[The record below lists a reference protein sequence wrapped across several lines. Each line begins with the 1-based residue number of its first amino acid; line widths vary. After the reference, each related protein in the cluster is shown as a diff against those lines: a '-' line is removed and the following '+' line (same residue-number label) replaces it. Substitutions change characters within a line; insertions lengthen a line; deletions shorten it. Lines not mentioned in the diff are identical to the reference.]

1 MPLTRRRVTDA
12 AALKAL
18 SHPLRLALLE
28 ALIIEGPMTATGA
41 AALLGQSPSN
51 CSWHLRKLKAHGFVR
66 EAPGGT
72 GRDRRWRAV
81 SEALEWN
88 DDEVDAPTQVAA
100 EALTDMLVERE
111 VQRLRAARAA
121 RDTEPPGWREATGLV
136 QSQVWLTAAEAQ
148 QLRGELAELLQRHAD
163 RSGAPERRPPD
174 ARPVSLVG
182 WLVPSGPHRTVPA
195 AAPSEPDAADLPPV
209 PPAPRSVPSVP
220 SAAVPPQKAGER
232 SPARDPR

>member
-81 SEALEWN
+81 SEALEWGN
-88 DDEVDAPTQVAA
+88 DDEVDAPTQVRGGGADRHAGRAGGPAA
-100 EALTDMLVERE
+100 ARGSG
-111 VQRLRAARAA
+111 RPGHRAAR
-121 RDTEPPGWREATGLV
+121 
-136 QSQVWLTAAEAQ
+136 
-148 QLRGELAELLQRHAD
+148 LA
-163 RSGAPERRPPD
+163 
-174 ARPVSLVG
+174 
-182 WLVPSGPHRTVPA
+182 
-195 AAPSEPDAADLPPV
+195 
-209 PPAPRSVPSVP
+209 
-220 SAAVPPQKAGER
+220 
-232 SPARDPR
+232 